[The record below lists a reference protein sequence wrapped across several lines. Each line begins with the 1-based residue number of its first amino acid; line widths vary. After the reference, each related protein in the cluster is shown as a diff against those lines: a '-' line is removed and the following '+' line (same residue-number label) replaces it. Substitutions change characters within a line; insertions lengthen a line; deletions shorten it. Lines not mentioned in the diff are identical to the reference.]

1 MKIRVLGSAAGGGF
15 PQWNCNC
22 RMCKGQRDGSIDALA
37 RTQSSIAVSSDGIDW
52 ALINTSPD
60 ILDQLKSNPDLQP
73 ARSTR
78 DTGISSIVLMDAQI
92 DHTTG
97 LLMLRENQS
106 KLPIWCTAAVHED
119 LTTGNPLFN
128 VLSHYCGVDWK
139 EIMPGNTHTN
149 IAGLKDISV
158 QVLPLTSNAPPY
170 SPRRDKPIPGDTIGL
185 LMRDATSDK
194 QVFYAPGL
202 GEMEPHVWS
211 AMREADV
218 VMVDGTLWTDD
229 EMITA
234 GAGSKTG
241 KSMGHLAQS
250 GSGGMLQW
258 LDQLPAQTRKI
269 LIHINNTNPIL
280 NASGDEAQTLHKHGV
295 EIAYDGMHIEI

>member
-22 RMCKGQRDGSIDALA
+22 QMCKGQRDGSIDALA
-37 RTQSSIAVSSDGIDW
+37 RTQSSIAVSIDGIDW

-60 ILDQLKSNPDLQP
+60 ILDQLKANPDLQP
-73 ARSTR
+73 ARGIR

-106 KLPIWCTAAVHED
+106 KLPIWCTSAVHED
-119 LTTGNPLFN
+119 LTTGNPLFK
-128 VLSHYCGVDWK
+128 VLSHYCDIDWK
-139 EIMPGNTHTN
+139 EIIPGNTHTDIDGISDVSVN
-149 IAGLKDISV
+149 I
-158 QVLPLTSNAPPY
+158 LPLTSNAPPY

-185 LMRDATSDK
+185 LMRDATSGK
-194 QVFYAPGL
+194 QLFYAPGL
-202 GEMEPHVWS
+202 GEMESHVWA
-211 AMREADV
+211 AMQTADV
-218 VMVDGTLWTDD
+218 IMVDGTLWSDD

-250 GSGGMLQW
+250 GTDGMLQW

-280 NASGDEAQTLHKHGV
+280 NPASAEAKELQTHGV

>member
-22 RMCKGQRDGSIDALA
+22 QMCRGQRDGSIDAIA

-73 ARSTR
+73 ARNTR

-106 KLPIWCTAAVHED
+106 SLPIWCTAAVHED

-128 VLSHYCGVDWK
+128 VLSHYCGVDWH
-139 EIMPGNTHTN
+139 EIIPGESHTN
-149 IAGLKDISV
+149 IAGISNVSV

-185 LMRDATSDK
+185 LMQDETTGK
-194 QVFYAPGL
+194 KVFYAPGL
-202 GEMEPHVWS
+202 GEMESHVWT
-211 AMREADV
+211 AMQQADV

-250 GSGGMLQW
+250 GDEGMLQW

-280 NASGDEAQTLHKHGV
+280 NASGAEAKMLQTHGV
-295 EIAYDGMHIEI
+295 EIAYDGMQIEI